1 MSALFYTRKVL
12 MIEFS
17 LKEVNV
23 TDVVFQDADFWSRWD
38 SLPPMFPESFFTE
51 SAIIRAW
58 LKNIPDDVY
67 IFISEVFMD
76 GNVAGVCLFGKKKE
90 TIKRFFKCEML
101 TLLRSGDDDA
111 DQTWPEYVMPRCLP
125 ELVPLWSEW
134 MLNVIKAANVN
145 AMITEVIPVTWGDE
159 WLQQSKNLT
168 SVKTNIERGA
178 VLDLRGALVF
188 SSSIKRQLKQ
198 TTRYAQER
206 YNSVLSLHEVHDIE
220 KQDIVM
226 RHNAWHRKKWAGTS
240 TPSGFENP
248 SFFSTIKEWV
258 KSDAIKVFVAEVDGQ
273 VLGFNIVL
281 TQGKWA
287 GYYLSSLAPGESN
300 HWHVGVWM
308 HVQIAQCLQ
317 REGYNFYD
325 FMAGDARYKTQLV
338 KHSGFE
344 RDYARFTWFNSKKLK
359 SKLLSRLM

>member
-1 MSALFYTRKVL
+1 

-17 LKEVNV
+17 LKEVKV
-23 TDVVFQDADFWSRWD
+23 SDVIFQDVAFWDRWD

-51 SAIIRAW
+51 STIVRAW
-58 LKNIPDDVY
+58 LKNIPDDLY
-67 IFISEVFMD
+67 IFISEVFIN

-90 TIKRFFKCEML
+90 KIKRLFKCEML
-101 TLLRSGDDDA
+101 TLLRSGNEDA

-134 MLNVIKAANVN
+134 MLNVINAAHVD
-145 AMITEVIPVTWGDE
+145 AVVTEVIPVTWGDD
-159 WLQQSKNLT
+159 WLQQSRKLT

-178 VLDLRGALVF
+178 ALDLRGQLVF

-198 TTRYAQER
+198 TARYAQEK
-206 YNSVLSLHEVHDIE
+206 YNAPLSLHEVHDIE

-248 SFFSTIKEWV
+248 AFFSTIKEWM
-258 KSDAIKVFVAEVDGQ
+258 KSDAIKVFVVEVDGQ

-281 TQGKWA
+281 TQGEWA
-287 GYYLSSLAPGESN
+287 GYYLSSLLPEESN

-308 HVQIAQCLQ
+308 HVHIAQHLQ
-317 REGYNFYD
+317 REGYSFYD
-325 FMAGDARYKTQLV
+325 FMAGNARYKTQLV

-344 RDYARFTWFNSKKLK
+344 RDYARFTWFDSKKLK